1 VDKKVSFSRYVHGE
15 KKNGMGQSATWTCLR
30 HKNLN
35 QTPGGRREERKKG
48 LGKKGTEPSPIH
60 NIPFQ

>member
-1 VDKKVSFSRYVHGE
+1 MVGGQKRFLFYVTYTE

-35 QTPGGRREERKKG
+35 QTPGGRKEERKK
-48 LGKKGTEPSPIH
+48 KV
-60 NIPFQ
+60 